1 MIITL
6 RAEKGGESF
15 RRRAIGKQSVKA
27 DGEDI
32 RGESVGNQLGIDCE
46 SMGKTGNLQPL
57 AAENSRSSSLENLL
71 ASHRGEFAAFQAAV
85 NRELG
90 FRASDDDAM
99 RSGAFRRRIP
109 IRRRKAPQAL
119 LS

>member
-1 MIITL
+1 MKYILNVHLSHSSHADVKLFEICRPYVISKYRVVFVIITL
-6 RAEKGGESF
+6 RAEKGGEPF

-71 ASHRGEFAAFQAAV
+71 ASH
-85 NRELG
+85 
-90 FRASDDDAM
+90 
-99 RSGAFRRRIP
+99 P
-109 IRRRKAPQAL
+109 
-119 LS
+119 